1 MQPVTRYAV
10 VDGARVAYQVFGEGS
25 PTIVAAAGTF
35 TNTDVAWEDPGVAL
49 FLTRLATLGTVV
61 RYDRLGTSNS
71 DPLPSNWDPSPEAF
85 ARELEAVL
93 EAAGRSDPIVLMAWL
108 DAGPFAIH
116 YAATNPDRVQK
127 LILYNTTARFLEAD
141 DYDIGLTTQWFDDL
155 FTHIDTLWGT
165 DAQVALNV
173 PSRLGDARFASWYGK
188 LVRSLGTPTTI
199 AGILRNNLTC
209 DVRSQLSDLH
219 LPTLVMHRA
228 EYGLIP
234 ASHGRYLADHID
246 GAQWVELPGA
256 DGPMFWEA
264 SDLILSRL
272 RSFIGRD
279 ARVLAQEQF
288 ATILFS
294 DIVRSTEM
302 AESLGDRAWSAL
314 IGVHRAIAD
323 DVVEAQRGR
332 LVKST
337 GDGILAVFPDPA
349 SALVAAVELRREAR
363 PHGRHGALGSARG
376 AHRGGR
382 RQRRLGCGGAH
393 RGPRDGIRRR
403 RRHRRLAHGARSHAR
418 GGHEVPRPR
427 SSRVARCGRGM
438 GALRPRVGRA
448 LAKRTTSAAHGG

>member
-1 MQPVTRYAV
+1 VQQVTRYAV
-10 VDGARVAYQVFGEGS
+10 VDGARVAYQAFGEGS

-49 FLTRLATLGTVV
+49 FLTRLASLGTVV

-71 DPLPSNWDPSPEAF
+71 DPLPPDWDPSPAAF
-85 ARELEAVL
+85 ARELDAVL
-93 EAAGRSDPIVLMAWL
+93 DAAGRTDEIVLMSWL

-116 YAATNPDRVQK
+116 YAATHPDRVQK

-141 DYDIGLTTQWFDDL
+141 DYDIGLTTEWFDDL

-173 PSRLGDARFASWYGK
+173 PSRLGDARFAAWYGK

-199 AGILRNNLTC
+199 AAILRDNLTA
-209 DVRSQLSDLH
+209 DVRAQLAQLH

-234 ASHGRYLADHID
+234 AAHGRYLADHID

-264 SDLILSRL
+264 SDLILSRI

-279 ARVLAQEQF
+279 ASAPEQQF

-314 IGVHRAIAD
+314 IEVHRAIAE
-323 DVVEAQRGR
+323 DVVEGRRGR

-349 SALVAAVELRREAR
+349 SALAAAVELRAKLDEMGVRVRVGLHSGRIEVAADCDVSGVAVHIAAR
-363 PHGRHGALGSARG
+363 VMATADDGEIVVSRTVRDLMLGADTKFRDLGPHGLKGV
-376 AHRGGR
+376 
-382 RQRRLGCGGAH
+382 
-393 RGPRDGIRRR
+393 DGEWE
-403 RRHRRLAHGARSHAR
+403 LYVLESVDG
-418 GGHEVPRPR
+418 
-427 SSRVARCGRGM
+427 
-438 GALRPRVGRA
+438 
-448 LAKRTTSAAHGG
+448 